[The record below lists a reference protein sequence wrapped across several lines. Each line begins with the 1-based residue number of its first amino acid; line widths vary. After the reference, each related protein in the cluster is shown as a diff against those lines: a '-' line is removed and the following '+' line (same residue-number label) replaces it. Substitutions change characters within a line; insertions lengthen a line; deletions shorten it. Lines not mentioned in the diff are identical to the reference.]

1 MNLVTDQYIK
11 TSFEDFNEKGYEGK
25 LLGII
30 TMQFIL
36 FLIFLFSIWVDSQ
49 NLQFLFMKVG
59 LINGAFLGLG
69 FVGFVGYLIDLTKIK
84 NQSILSYYYYNK
96 WVNFMIF
103 LLGLQSL
110 VIGIAGAGTIIGM
123 ILSGALYT
131 VAFIL
136 YFIRLFQNF
145 QKNTLEILYQESTS
159 SNRGADFLDR
169 FVVFAKKYGGLIL
182 FLIVIFRIFFPNSD
196 LIQQNGIFRSI
207 FVAINP
213 IIFVPFLYFLYVL
226 SVNNFQGY
234 YLKKYLEDYRQLS
247 DYSIEEW
254 YGKESKRYKESLD
267 QEVWSMLVYPLDFYG
282 DGTSF
287 YNGT

>member
-1 MNLVTDQYIK
+1 MKQTIFNASLEESMNLVTDQYIK

-25 LLGII
+25 LLGFVTI
-30 TMQFIL
+30 QFIL

-49 NLQFLFMKVG
+49 NLQFLFMKVS
-59 LINGAFLGLG
+59 LINGALLGLG

-84 NQSILSYYYYNK
+84 NQSILSYYYFNK
-96 WVNFMIF
+96 WVGFMTF
-103 LLGLQSL
+103 LLLLQCL

-145 QKNTLEILYQESTS
+145 QKNTFEILYQKSTY
-159 SNRGADFLDR
+159 SNRGADILDR
-169 FVVFAKKYGGLIL
+169 FVVFAKRYGGLIL

-247 DYSIEEW
+247 DYSIEDW
-254 YGKESKRYKESLD
+254 YGKESKRYKESLE
-267 QEVWSMLVYPLDFYG
+267 QEV
-282 DGTSF
+282 
-287 YNGT
+287 

>member
-1 MNLVTDQYIK
+1 MKQTIFNASLEESMNLVTDQYIK

-25 LLGII
+25 LLGFI

-59 LINGAFLGLG
+59 LINGAFFGLG

-84 NQSILSYYYYNK
+84 NQSILSYYCFNK

-103 LLGLQSL
+103 LLGLQCI

-145 QKNTLEILYQESTS
+145 QKNTLEILYQESTY

-169 FVVFAKKYGGLIL
+169 FVVFAKRYGGLIL

-196 LIQQNGIFRSI
+196 LIQQNDTFRSI

-247 DYSIEEW
+247 DYSIEDW

-267 QEVWSMLVYPLDFYG
+267 QEV
-282 DGTSF
+282 
-287 YNGT
+287 

>member
-1 MNLVTDQYIK
+1 MKQTIFNASLEESMNLVTDQYIK

-59 LINGAFLGLG
+59 LINGAFFGLG
-69 FVGFVGYLIDLTKIK
+69 FVGFVGYIIDLTKIK
-84 NQSILSYYYYNK
+84 NQSILSYYYFNK

-103 LLGLQSL
+103 LLGLQCI

-123 ILSGALYT
+123 ILSGAFYT

-145 QKNTLEILYQESTS
+145 QKNTLEILYQESTY

-169 FVVFAKKYGGLIL
+169 FVVFAKRYGGLIL

-196 LIQQNGIFRSI
+196 LIQQNGTFRSI

-247 DYSIEEW
+247 DYSIEDW

-267 QEVWSMLVYPLDFYG
+267 QEV
-282 DGTSF
+282 
-287 YNGT
+287 

>member
-1 MNLVTDQYIK
+1 MKQTIFNASLEESMNLVTDQYIK

-25 LLGII
+25 LLGFVTI
-30 TMQFIL
+30 QFIL
-36 FLIFLFSIWVDSQ
+36 FLIFLFSIWIDSQ
-49 NLQFLFMKVG
+49 NLQFLFMKVS
-59 LINGAFLGLG
+59 LINGALFGLG
-69 FVGFVGYLIDLTKIK
+69 FVGFAGYLIDLTKIK
-84 NQSILSYYYYNK
+84 NQSILSYYYFNV
-96 WVNFMIF
+96 WSNFMIF
-103 LLGLQSL
+103 LLCLQCL
-110 VIGIAGAGTIIGM
+110 VIGIAGAGTIIEM

-145 QKNTLEILYQESTS
+145 QKNTLEILYQESTY

-169 FVVFAKKYGGLIL
+169 FVVFAKRYGGLIL

-196 LIQQNGIFRSI
+196 LIQQNDTFRSI

-247 DYSIEEW
+247 DYSIEDW

-267 QEVWSMLVYPLDFYG
+267 QEI
-282 DGTSF
+282 
-287 YNGT
+287 

>member
-1 MNLVTDQYIK
+1 MKQTIFNASLEESMNLVTDQYIK

-25 LLGII
+25 LLGFVTI
-30 TMQFIL
+30 QFIL

-49 NLQFLFMKVG
+49 NLQFLFMKVS
-59 LINGAFLGLG
+59 LINGALFGLG
-69 FVGFVGYLIDLTKIK
+69 FVGFAGYLIDLTKIK
-84 NQSILSYYYYNK
+84 NQSILSYYYFNV
-96 WVNFMIF
+96 WSNFMIF
-103 LLGLQSL
+103 LLCLQCL

-136 YFIRLFQNF
+136 YLIRLFQNF
-145 QKNTLEILYQESTS
+145 QKNTLEILYQESTY

-169 FVVFAKKYGGLIL
+169 FVVFAKRYGGLIL

-196 LIQQNGIFRSI
+196 LIQQNGTFRSI

-247 DYSIEEW
+247 DYSIEDW
-254 YGKESKRYKESLD
+254 YGKESKIYKESLD
-267 QEVWSMLVYPLDFYG
+267 QEV
-282 DGTSF
+282 
-287 YNGT
+287 

>member
-1 MNLVTDQYIK
+1 MKQTIFNASLEESMNLVTDQYIK
-11 TSFEDFNEKGYEGK
+11 ASFEDFNEKGYEGK
-25 LLGII
+25 LLGFVTI
-30 TMQFIL
+30 QFIL

-59 LINGAFLGLG
+59 LINGAFFGLG

-145 QKNTLEILYQESTS
+145 QKNTLEILYQESTY

-169 FVVFAKKYGGLIL
+169 FVVFAKRYGGLIL

-196 LIQQNGIFRSI
+196 LIHQNGIFRSI

-247 DYSIEEW
+247 DYSIEDW

-267 QEVWSMLVYPLDFYG
+267 QEV
-282 DGTSF
+282 
-287 YNGT
+287 

>member
-1 MNLVTDQYIK
+1 MKQTIFNASLEESMNLVTDQYIK

-59 LINGAFLGLG
+59 LINGAFFGLG
-69 FVGFVGYLIDLTKIK
+69 FVGFVGYIIDLTKIK
-84 NQSILSYYYYNK
+84 NQSILSYYYFNK

-103 LLGLQSL
+103 LLGLQCI

-145 QKNTLEILYQESTS
+145 QKNTLEILYQESTY

-169 FVVFAKKYGGLIL
+169 FVVFAKRYGGLIL

-196 LIQQNGIFRSI
+196 LIQQNGTFRSI

-267 QEVWSMLVYPLDFYG
+267 QEV
-282 DGTSF
+282 
-287 YNGT
+287 

>member
-1 MNLVTDQYIK
+1 MYNRYNMKQTIFNASLEESMNLVTDQYIK

-69 FVGFVGYLIDLTKIK
+69 FVGFVGYIIDLTKIK
-84 NQSILSYYYYNK
+84 NQSILSYYYFNK
-96 WVNFMIF
+96 WVGFMNF
-103 LLGLQSL
+103 LLCLQSL

-145 QKNTLEILYQESTS
+145 QKNTLEILYQESTY

-169 FVVFAKKYGGLIL
+169 FVVFAKRYGGLIL

-196 LIQQNGIFRSI
+196 LIQQNDTFRSI

-247 DYSIEEW
+247 DYSIEDW

-267 QEVWSMLVYPLDFYG
+267 QEV
-282 DGTSF
+282 
-287 YNGT
+287 

>member
-1 MNLVTDQYIK
+1 MKQTIFNASLEESMNLVTDQYIK

-59 LINGAFLGLG
+59 LINGAFFGLG
-69 FVGFVGYLIDLTKIK
+69 FVGFAGYLIDLTKIK
-84 NQSILSYYYYNK
+84 NQSILSYYYFNV
-96 WVNFMIF
+96 WSNFMIF
-103 LLGLQSL
+103 LLCLQCL

-145 QKNTLEILYQESTS
+145 QKNTLEILYQESTY

-169 FVVFAKKYGGLIL
+169 FVVFAKRYGGLIL

-196 LIQQNGIFRSI
+196 LIQQNGTFRSI

-247 DYSIEEW
+247 DYSIEDW

-267 QEVWSMLVYPLDFYG
+267 QEV
-282 DGTSF
+282 
-287 YNGT
+287 

>member
-1 MNLVTDQYIK
+1 MKQTIFNASLEESMNLVTDQYIK
-11 TSFEDFNEKGYEGK
+11 TSFEDFNEKGYEEK
-25 LLGII
+25 LLGFI

-36 FLIFLFSIWVDSQ
+36 FLIFLFSIWIDSQ
-49 NLQFLFMKVG
+49 NLQFLFMKVS
-59 LINGAFLGLG
+59 LINGAFFGLG

-84 NQSILSYYYYNK
+84 NQSILSYYYFNV
-96 WVNFMIF
+96 WSNFMIF
-103 LLGLQSL
+103 LLCLQCL

-145 QKNTLEILYQESTS
+145 QKNTLEILYQESTY

-169 FVVFAKKYGGLIL
+169 FVVFAKRYGGLIL

-196 LIQQNGIFRSI
+196 LIQQNGTFRSI

-247 DYSIEEW
+247 DYSIEDW

-267 QEVWSMLVYPLDFYG
+267 QEV
-282 DGTSF
+282 
-287 YNGT
+287 

>member
-1 MNLVTDQYIK
+1 MKQTIFNASLEESMNLVTDQYIK

-25 LLGII
+25 LLGFV

-49 NLQFLFMKVG
+49 NLQFLFMKVS
-59 LINGAFLGLG
+59 LINGALLGLG

-84 NQSILSYYYYNK
+84 NQSILSYYYFNK
-96 WVNFMIF
+96 WVGFMTF
-103 LLGLQSL
+103 LLLLQCL

-145 QKNTLEILYQESTS
+145 QKNTLEILYQESTY

-169 FVVFAKKYGGLIL
+169 FVVFAKRYGGLIL

-267 QEVWSMLVYPLDFYG
+267 QEV
-282 DGTSF
+282 
-287 YNGT
+287 

>member
-1 MNLVTDQYIK
+1 MKQTIFNASLEESMNLVTDQYIK

-59 LINGAFLGLG
+59 LINGAFFGLG
-69 FVGFVGYLIDLTKIK
+69 FVGFVGYIIDLTKIK
-84 NQSILSYYYYNK
+84 NQSILSYYYFNK

-103 LLGLQSL
+103 LLGLQCI

-145 QKNTLEILYQESTS
+145 QKNTLEILYQESTY

-169 FVVFAKKYGGLIL
+169 FVVFAKRYGGLIL

-196 LIQQNGIFRSI
+196 LIQQNDTFRSI

-247 DYSIEEW
+247 DYSIEDW
-254 YGKESKRYKESLD
+254 YGKESKRYKESLE
-267 QEVWSMLVYPLDFYG
+267 QEV
-282 DGTSF
+282 
-287 YNGT
+287 

>member
-1 MNLVTDQYIK
+1 MKQTIFNASLEERMNLVTDQYIK

-69 FVGFVGYLIDLTKIK
+69 FVGFVGYIIDLTKIK
-84 NQSILSYYYYNK
+84 NQSILSYYYFNK

-103 LLGLQSL
+103 LLGLQCI

-145 QKNTLEILYQESTS
+145 HKNTLEILYQESTY

-169 FVVFAKKYGGLIL
+169 FVVFAKRYGGLIL

-196 LIQQNGIFRSI
+196 LIQQNGTFRSI

-234 YLKKYLEDYRQLS
+234 YIKKYLEDYRQLS
-247 DYSIEEW
+247 DYSIEDW

-267 QEVWSMLVYPLDFYG
+267 QEV
-282 DGTSF
+282 
-287 YNGT
+287 

>member
-1 MNLVTDQYIK
+1 MKQTIFNASLEESMNLVTDQYIK

-69 FVGFVGYLIDLTKIK
+69 FVGFVGYIIDLTKIK
-84 NQSILSYYYYNK
+84 NQSILSYYCYNK

-145 QKNTLEILYQESTS
+145 QKNTLEILYQESTY

-169 FVVFAKKYGGLIL
+169 FVVFAKRYGGLIL

-247 DYSIEEW
+247 DYSIEDW

-267 QEVWSMLVYPLDFYG
+267 QEV
-282 DGTSF
+282 
-287 YNGT
+287 

>member
-1 MNLVTDQYIK
+1 MKQTIFNASLEESMNLVTDQYIK

-25 LLGII
+25 LLGFVTI
-30 TMQFIL
+30 QFIL

-49 NLQFLFMKVG
+49 NLQFLFMKVS
-59 LINGAFLGLG
+59 LINGALLGLG

-84 NQSILSYYYYNK
+84 NQSILSYYYFNK
-96 WVNFMIF
+96 WVSFMTF
-103 LLGLQSL
+103 LLLLQCL
-110 VIGIAGAGTIIGM
+110 VIGIAGAGTIVGM

-145 QKNTLEILYQESTS
+145 QKNTLEILYQESTY

-169 FVVFAKKYGGLIL
+169 FVVFAKRYGGLIL

-196 LIQQNGIFRSI
+196 LIQQNGTFRSI

-247 DYSIEEW
+247 DYSIEDW

-267 QEVWSMLVYPLDFYG
+267 QEV
-282 DGTSF
+282 
-287 YNGT
+287 

>member
-1 MNLVTDQYIK
+1 MKQTIFNASLEESMNLVTDQYIK

-49 NLQFLFMKVG
+49 NLQFLFMKVS
-59 LINGAFLGLG
+59 LINGAFFGLG
-69 FVGFVGYLIDLTKIK
+69 FVGFVGYIIDLTKIK
-84 NQSILSYYYYNK
+84 NQSILSYYYFNK
-96 WVNFMIF
+96 WVGFMNF
-103 LLGLQSL
+103 LLCLQSL

-145 QKNTLEILYQESTS
+145 QKNTLEILYQESTY

-169 FVVFAKKYGGLIL
+169 FVVFAKRYGGLIL

-196 LIQQNGIFRSI
+196 LIQQNGTFRSI

-213 IIFVPFLYFLYVL
+213 IIFVPFLYFQYVL

-247 DYSIEEW
+247 DYSIEDW
-254 YGKESKRYKESLD
+254 YGKESKIYKESLD
-267 QEVWSMLVYPLDFYG
+267 QEV
-282 DGTSF
+282 
-287 YNGT
+287 

>member
-1 MNLVTDQYIK
+1 MKQTIFNASLEESMNLVTDQYIK

-69 FVGFVGYLIDLTKIK
+69 FVGFVGYIIDLTKIK
-84 NQSILSYYYYNK
+84 NQSILSYYCYNK

-145 QKNTLEILYQESTS
+145 QKNTLEILYQESTY

-169 FVVFAKKYGGLIL
+169 FVVFAKRYGGLIL

-196 LIQQNGIFRSI
+196 FIQQNGTLRSI
-207 FVAINP
+207 FIAINP
-213 IIFVPFLYFLYVL
+213 ILSVPFLYFLYAL

-247 DYSIEEW
+247 DYSIEDW
-254 YGKESKRYKESLD
+254 YGKESKRYKESLE
-267 QEVWSMLVYPLDFYG
+267 QEV
-282 DGTSF
+282 
-287 YNGT
+287 

>member
-1 MNLVTDQYIK
+1 MKQTIFNASLEESMNLVTDQYIK

-25 LLGII
+25 LLGFVTI
-30 TMQFIL
+30 QFIL
-36 FLIFLFSIWVDSQ
+36 FLIFLFSIWIDSQ
-49 NLQFLFMKVG
+49 NLQFLFMKVS
-59 LINGAFLGLG
+59 LINGALFGLG
-69 FVGFVGYLIDLTKIK
+69 FVGFAGYLIDLTKIK
-84 NQSILSYYYYNK
+84 NQSILSYYYFNV
-96 WVNFMIF
+96 WSNFMIF
-103 LLGLQSL
+103 LLCLQCL

-145 QKNTLEILYQESTS
+145 QKNTLEILYQESTY

-169 FVVFAKKYGGLIL
+169 FVVFAKRYGGLIL

-196 LIQQNGIFRSI
+196 LIQQNDTFRSI

-247 DYSIEEW
+247 DYSIEDW

-267 QEVWSMLVYPLDFYG
+267 QEI
-282 DGTSF
+282 
-287 YNGT
+287 

>member
-1 MNLVTDQYIK
+1 MKQTIFNASLEESMNLVTDQYIK

-25 LLGII
+25 LLGFVTI
-30 TMQFIL
+30 QFIL

-49 NLQFLFMKVG
+49 NLQFLFMKVS
-59 LINGAFLGLG
+59 LINGALFGLG
-69 FVGFVGYLIDLTKIK
+69 FVGFAGYLIDLTKIK
-84 NQSILSYYYYNK
+84 NQSILSYYYFNV
-96 WVNFMIF
+96 WSNFMIF
-103 LLGLQSL
+103 LLCLQCL

-145 QKNTLEILYQESTS
+145 QKNTLEILYQESTY

-169 FVVFAKKYGGLIL
+169 FVVFAKRYGGLIL

-196 LIQQNGIFRSI
+196 LIQQNGTFRSI

-234 YLKKYLEDYRQLS
+234 YLKKYLEGYRQLS
-247 DYSIEEW
+247 DYSIEDW
-254 YGKESKRYKESLD
+254 YGKESKIYKESLD
-267 QEVWSMLVYPLDFYG
+267 QEV
-282 DGTSF
+282 
-287 YNGT
+287 

>member
-1 MNLVTDQYIK
+1 MKQTIFNASLEESMNLVTDQYIK

-36 FLIFLFSIWVDSQ
+36 FLIFLFSIWIDSQ

-59 LINGAFLGLG
+59 LINGAFFGLG
-69 FVGFVGYLIDLTKIK
+69 FVGFVGYIIDLTKIK
-84 NQSILSYYYYNK
+84 NQSILSYYYFNK
-96 WVNFMIF
+96 WVGFMNF
-103 LLGLQSL
+103 LLCLQSL

-145 QKNTLEILYQESTS
+145 QKNTLEILYQESTY

-169 FVVFAKKYGGLIL
+169 FVVFAKRYGGLIL

-196 LIQQNGIFRSI
+196 LIQQNDTFRSI

-213 IIFVPFLYFLYVL
+213 IIFVPFLYFQYVL

-247 DYSIEEW
+247 DYSIEDW

-267 QEVWSMLVYPLDFYG
+267 QEV
-282 DGTSF
+282 
-287 YNGT
+287 

>member
-11 TSFEDFNEKGYEGK
+11 TSFEDFKKKGYEGK
-25 LLGII
+25 LLGFI

-36 FLIFLFSIWVDSQ
+36 SLIFLLSIRLESL
-49 NLQFLFMKVG
+49 NFQFFFMKIS
-59 LINGAFLGLG
+59 LINGALFGLG
-69 FVGFVGYLIDLTKIK
+69 FVGFAGYLIDLTKIK
-84 NQSILSYYYYNK
+84 NQSILSYYYFNV
-96 WVNFMIF
+96 WSNFMIF
-103 LLGLQSL
+103 LLCLQCL

-145 QKNTLEILYQESTS
+145 QKNTFEILYQESTY

-169 FVVFAKKYGGLIL
+169 FVVFAKRYGGLIL

-196 LIQQNGIFRSI
+196 FIQQNGTLRSI
-207 FVAINP
+207 FIAINP
-213 IIFVPFLYFLYVL
+213 ILFIPFLYFLYAL
-226 SVNNFQGY
+226 SVNNFQGH
-234 YLKKYLEDYRQLS
+234 YLKKYLEAYRQLS
-247 DYSIEEW
+247 DYSIEDW

-267 QEVWSMLVYPLDFYG
+267 QEV
-282 DGTSF
+282 
-287 YNGT
+287 

>member
-1 MNLVTDQYIK
+1 MKQTIFNASLEESMNLVTDQYIK

-25 LLGII
+25 LLGFVTI
-30 TMQFIL
+30 QFIL

-49 NLQFLFMKVG
+49 NLQFLFMKVS
-59 LINGAFLGLG
+59 LINGALFGLG
-69 FVGFVGYLIDLTKIK
+69 FVGFAGYLIDLTKIK
-84 NQSILSYYYYNK
+84 NQSILSYYYFNV
-96 WVNFMIF
+96 WSNFMIF
-103 LLGLQSL
+103 LLCLQCL

-145 QKNTLEILYQESTS
+145 QKNTLEILYQESTY

-169 FVVFAKKYGGLIL
+169 FIVFAKRYGGLIL

-196 LIQQNGIFRSI
+196 LIQQNGTFRSI

-247 DYSIEEW
+247 DYSIEDW

-267 QEVWSMLVYPLDFYG
+267 QEV
-282 DGTSF
+282 
-287 YNGT
+287 

>member
-1 MNLVTDQYIK
+1 MKQTIFNASLEESMNLVTDQYIK
-11 TSFEDFNEKGYEGK
+11 ASFEDFNEKGYEGK

-59 LINGAFLGLG
+59 LINGAFFGLG
-69 FVGFVGYLIDLTKIK
+69 FVGFVGYIIDLTKIK

-145 QKNTLEILYQESTS
+145 QKNTLEILYQESTY

-169 FVVFAKKYGGLIL
+169 FVVFAKRYGGLIL

-196 LIQQNGIFRSI
+196 LIHQNGIFRSI

-247 DYSIEEW
+247 DYSIEDW

-267 QEVWSMLVYPLDFYG
+267 QEV
-282 DGTSF
+282 
-287 YNGT
+287 

>member
-1 MNLVTDQYIK
+1 MKQTIFNASLEESMNLVTNQYIK

-36 FLIFLFSIWVDSQ
+36 FLIFLFSIWIDSQ
-49 NLQFLFMKVG
+49 NLQFLFMKVS
-59 LINGAFLGLG
+59 LINGALFGLG
-69 FVGFVGYLIDLTKIK
+69 FVGFAGYLIDLTKIK
-84 NQSILSYYYYNK
+84 NQSILSYYYFNV
-96 WVNFMIF
+96 WSNFVIF
-103 LLGLQSL
+103 LLCLQCL
-110 VIGIAGAGTIIGM
+110 VIGIAGAGTIIGE
-123 ILSGALYT
+123 ILSGTLYT

-145 QKNTLEILYQESTS
+145 QKNTLEILYQESTY

-169 FVVFAKKYGGLIL
+169 FVVFAKRYGGLIL

-196 LIQQNGIFRSI
+196 LIQQNGTFRSI

-247 DYSIEEW
+247 DYSIEDW
-254 YGKESKRYKESLD
+254 YGKESKIYKESLD
-267 QEVWSMLVYPLDFYG
+267 QEV
-282 DGTSF
+282 
-287 YNGT
+287 

>member
-1 MNLVTDQYIK
+1 MKQTIFNASLEESMNLVTDQYIK

-30 TMQFIL
+30 TIQFIL

-49 NLQFLFMKVG
+49 NLQFLIMKVG
-59 LINGAFLGLG
+59 LINGAFFGLG

-84 NQSILSYYYYNK
+84 NQSILSYYCFNK

-103 LLGLQSL
+103 LLGLQCI

-145 QKNTLEILYQESTS
+145 QKNTLEILYQESTY

-169 FVVFAKKYGGLIL
+169 FVVFAKRYGGLIL

-196 LIQQNGIFRSI
+196 LIQQNDTFRSI

-247 DYSIEEW
+247 DYSIEDW

-267 QEVWSMLVYPLDFYG
+267 QEV
-282 DGTSF
+282 
-287 YNGT
+287 

>member
-1 MNLVTDQYIK
+1 MYNRYNMKQTIFNASLEESMNLVTDQYIK

-49 NLQFLFMKVG
+49 NLQFLFMKVS
-59 LINGAFLGLG
+59 LINGALLGLG

-84 NQSILSYYYYNK
+84 NQSILSYYYFNK
-96 WVNFMIF
+96 WVGFMNF
-103 LLGLQSL
+103 LLCLQSL

-145 QKNTLEILYQESTS
+145 QKNTLEILYQESTY

-169 FVVFAKKYGGLIL
+169 FVVFAKRYGGLIL

-196 LIQQNGIFRSI
+196 LIQQNDTFRSI

-247 DYSIEEW
+247 DYSIEDW

-267 QEVWSMLVYPLDFYG
+267 QEV
-282 DGTSF
+282 
-287 YNGT
+287 

>member
-1 MNLVTDQYIK
+1 MKQTIFNASLEESMNLVTDQYIK

-59 LINGAFLGLG
+59 LINGAFFGLG
-69 FVGFVGYLIDLTKIK
+69 FVGFVGYIIDLTKIK
-84 NQSILSYYYYNK
+84 NQSILSYYYFNK
-96 WVNFMIF
+96 WVGFMNF
-103 LLGLQSL
+103 LLCLQSL

-145 QKNTLEILYQESTS
+145 QKNTLEILYQESTY

-169 FVVFAKKYGGLIL
+169 FVVFAKRYGGLIL
-182 FLIVIFRIFFPNSD
+182 FLIVIFRICFPNSD
-196 LIQQNGIFRSI
+196 LIQQNDTFRSI

-213 IIFVPFLYFLYVL
+213 IIFVPFLYFQYVL

-247 DYSIEEW
+247 DYSVEDW

-267 QEVWSMLVYPLDFYG
+267 QEV
-282 DGTSF
+282 
-287 YNGT
+287 

>member
-1 MNLVTDQYIK
+1 MKQTIFNASLEESMNLVTDQYIK
-11 TSFEDFNEKGYEGK
+11 TSFEDFKEKGYEGK
-25 LLGII
+25 LLGFI

-36 FLIFLFSIWVDSQ
+36 FLIFLFSIWIDSQ
-49 NLQFLFMKVG
+49 NLQFLFMKVS
-59 LINGAFLGLG
+59 LINGAFFGLG

-84 NQSILSYYYYNK
+84 NQSILSYYYFNK
-96 WVNFMIF
+96 WVGFMTF
-103 LLGLQSL
+103 LLLLQCL

-145 QKNTLEILYQESTS
+145 QKNTLEILYQESTY

-169 FVVFAKKYGGLIL
+169 FVVFAKRYGGLIL

-196 LIQQNGIFRSI
+196 LIQQNGTFRSI

-247 DYSIEEW
+247 DYSIEDW

-267 QEVWSMLVYPLDFYG
+267 QEV
-282 DGTSF
+282 
-287 YNGT
+287 

>member
-1 MNLVTDQYIK
+1 MKQTIFNASLEESMNLVTDQYIK

-25 LLGII
+25 LLGFI

-49 NLQFLFMKVG
+49 NLQFLFMKVS
-59 LINGAFLGLG
+59 LINGALLGLG

-84 NQSILSYYYYNK
+84 NQSILSYYYFNV
-96 WVNFMIF
+96 WSNFVIF
-103 LLGLQSL
+103 LLCLQCL
-110 VIGIAGAGTIIGM
+110 VIGIAGAGTIIGE
-123 ILSGALYT
+123 ILSGTLYT

-145 QKNTLEILYQESTS
+145 QKNTLEILYQESTY

-169 FVVFAKKYGGLIL
+169 FVVFAKRYGGLIL

-196 LIQQNGIFRSI
+196 LIQQNGTFRSI

-247 DYSIEEW
+247 DYSIEDW

-267 QEVWSMLVYPLDFYG
+267 QEV
-282 DGTSF
+282 
-287 YNGT
+287 

>member
-1 MNLVTDQYIK
+1 MKQTIFNASLEESMNLVTDQYIK

-25 LLGII
+25 LLGFVTI
-30 TMQFIL
+30 QFIL

-49 NLQFLFMKVG
+49 NLQFLFMKVS
-59 LINGAFLGLG
+59 LINGALFGLG
-69 FVGFVGYLIDLTKIK
+69 FVGFAGYLIDLTKIK
-84 NQSILSYYYYNK
+84 NQSILSYYYFNV
-96 WVNFMIF
+96 WSNFMIF
-103 LLGLQSL
+103 LLCLQCL

-145 QKNTLEILYQESTS
+145 QKNTLEILYQESTY

-169 FVVFAKKYGGLIL
+169 FVVFAKRYGGLIL

-196 LIQQNGIFRSI
+196 LIQQNGTFRSI
-207 FVAINP
+207 FVAIIP

-247 DYSIEEW
+247 DYSIEDW

-267 QEVWSMLVYPLDFYG
+267 QEI
-282 DGTSF
+282 
-287 YNGT
+287 

>member
-1 MNLVTDQYIK
+1 MKQTIFNASLEESMNLVTDQYIK

-25 LLGII
+25 LFGII

-36 FLIFLFSIWVDSQ
+36 FLIFLFSILVDSQ

-59 LINGAFLGLG
+59 LINGAFFGLG
-69 FVGFVGYLIDLTKIK
+69 FVGFAGYLIDLTKIK
-84 NQSILSYYYYNK
+84 NQSILSYYYFNV
-96 WVNFMIF
+96 WSNFMIF
-103 LLGLQSL
+103 LLCLQCL

-145 QKNTLEILYQESTS
+145 QKNTFEILYQESTY
-159 SNRGADFLDR
+159 SNRGADFLNR
-169 FVVFAKKYGGLIL
+169 FVVFAKRYGGLIL

-196 LIQQNGIFRSI
+196 LIQQNGTFRSI

-247 DYSIEEW
+247 DYSIEDW

-267 QEVWSMLVYPLDFYG
+267 QEV
-282 DGTSF
+282 
-287 YNGT
+287 

>member
-1 MNLVTDQYIK
+1 MKQTIFNASLEESMNLVTDQYIK

-49 NLQFLFMKVG
+49 NLQFLFMKVS
-59 LINGAFLGLG
+59 LINGAFFGLG
-69 FVGFVGYLIDLTKIK
+69 FVGFVGYIIDLTKIK

-96 WVNFMIF
+96 WINFMIF

-145 QKNTLEILYQESTS
+145 QKNTLEILYQESTY

-169 FVVFAKKYGGLIL
+169 FVVFAKRYGGLIL

-196 LIQQNGIFRSI
+196 LIQQNGTFRSI

-267 QEVWSMLVYPLDFYG
+267 QEV
-282 DGTSF
+282 
-287 YNGT
+287 

>member
-1 MNLVTDQYIK
+1 MKQTIFNASLEESMNLVTDQYIK

-25 LLGII
+25 LLGFI
-30 TMQFIL
+30 TVQFIL

-59 LINGAFLGLG
+59 LINGAFFGLG

-84 NQSILSYYYYNK
+84 NQSILSYYYFNK
-96 WVNFMIF
+96 WVGFMTF
-103 LLGLQSL
+103 LLLLQCL

-145 QKNTLEILYQESTS
+145 QKNTLEILYQESTY

-169 FVVFAKKYGGLIL
+169 FVVFAKRYGGLIL

-196 LIQQNGIFRSI
+196 LIQQNGTFRSI

-267 QEVWSMLVYPLDFYG
+267 QEV
-282 DGTSF
+282 
-287 YNGT
+287 